1 MVVAGMWGIVSF
13 AQGKGLSG
21 NLAGTFAIGQAL
33 VLIQGVAGVVL
44 YIADTRRPT
53 MVHYLYGATAILVLP
68 LAWSYLRDRDS
79 RRALLFYSLIA
90 LFIAGVAV
98 RGMATA

>member
-1 MVVAGMWGIVSF
+1 VVLLHDRLATSILLFMVVVGMWGIVSF

-21 NLAGTFAIGQAL
+21 NLAGTFAIGQVL
-33 VLIQGVAGVVL
+33 VFIQGVSGLVL
-44 YIADTRRPT
+44 YIADT
-53 MVHYLYGATAILVLP
+53 
-68 LAWSYLRDRDS
+68 LRDRDS